1 MVFDQDYGYN
11 VNDMM
16 IGSDRIKWIDN
27 FTSLGV
33 GLKMGKL
40 V

>member
-1 MVFDQDYGYN
+1 MVFGQDYGYN

-16 IGSDRIKWIDN
+16 IGSDRIKWID